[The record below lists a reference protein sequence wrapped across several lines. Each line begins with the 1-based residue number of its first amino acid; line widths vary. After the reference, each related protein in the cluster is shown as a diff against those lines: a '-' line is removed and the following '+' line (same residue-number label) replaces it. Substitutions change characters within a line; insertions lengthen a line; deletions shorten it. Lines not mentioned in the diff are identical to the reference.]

1 MDKGNSGPSDKKETG
16 KKPNQVTIDLSHK
29 QNEAKSS
36 GGLSI
41 IALGIILFLILFSPP
56 EGFTFFQPACLI
68 PVLVLVVLRD
78 AFNVSSKFI
87 LALVTLVVL
96 MIGYL
101 IFEAMSMGAWY

>member
-41 IALGIILFLILFSPP
+41 IAFLKAY
-56 EGFTFFQPACLI
+56 TA
-68 PVLVLVVLRD
+68 
-78 AFNVSSKFI
+78 SSN
-87 LALVTLVVL
+87 L
-96 MIGYL
+96 
-101 IFEAMSMGAWY
+101 S